1 MPGFAAVCLLT
12 CVDSLFSWHSVS
24 KSAYVLGHY
33 SMVYKGKKLN
43 KICSASLIGY
53 LGS

>member
-12 CVDSLFSWHSVS
+12 CVDNNLFSWHSVS

-33 SMVYKGKKLN
+33 G
-43 KICSASLIGY
+43 
-53 LGS
+53 